1 MIIDIAPVYEQQ
13 IRQLAQERGLSVGD
27 YVVSLLPEQ
36 QSNVKIDIPRMEQ
49 ALQSE
54 RFLMPQGL
62 SIDEMENFILNVARK
77 NHEV

>member
-13 IRQLAQERGLSVGD
+13 IKQLAQEQGLSVGD

-36 QSNVKIDIPRMEQ
+36 QSNVKIDIARMEQ

-54 RFLMPQGL
+54 RVVMPQGL
-62 SIDEMENFILNVARK
+62 NREEKRQFILAFAQS
-77 NHEV
+77 

>member
-1 MIIDIAPVYEQQ
+1 MIIDIAPVY
-13 IRQLAQERGLSVGD
+13 
-27 YVVSLLPEQ
+27 EQ

-62 SIDEMENFILNVARK
+62 SMDEMEAFILNVARQSR
-77 NHEV
+77 EVW